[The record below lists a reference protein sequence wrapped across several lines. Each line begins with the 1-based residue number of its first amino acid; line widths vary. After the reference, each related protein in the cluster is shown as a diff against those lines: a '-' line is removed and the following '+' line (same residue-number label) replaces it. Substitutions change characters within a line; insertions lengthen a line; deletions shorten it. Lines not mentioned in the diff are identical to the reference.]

1 MELNNHLDY
10 PKTVSF
16 MKMHT
21 YSTQTT
27 ISNFLICLYVW
38 YTRACSYVHPCD
50 SLWRPE
56 ADTGISSSIPSPPQF
71 SSLKKMFF
79 QRIYSDNGLPLQLH
93 PDSPL
98 HAMFFLFL
106 FRKQPTAMMIMMI
119 KIYRKSR
126 NLQNVSRAK
135 CAPPNET
142 KVYRNT
148 LEFILCWPSTVGRGA
163 YF

>member
-1 MELNNHLDY
+1 
-10 PKTVSF
+10 